1 MARFQRKTHRAKR
14 VLDAVAHRYPGAW
27 ATFDRFRRERGASPD
42 FDWPAWC
49 YMPIAGGYAV
59 VSGGGD
65 RRVPIA
71 HADHPAIVTALGA
84 WRMTQG
90 IYRFDPALLPAL
102 LETPLEG
109 DIPVEHLQRLP
120 EWCVY
125 VDLAAADI
133 APGLHGAW
141 MHLEHDVNTGMP
153 EFRVVLD
160 CARDPRQPFAADG
173 VHALALPLAGS
184 IEDSLRALERSARHQ
199 AERVGMPWSA
209 ETAEGLQRGRGI
221 FEPLLSLALYLCA
234 DADITRRGKPEM
246 PRNPAPVRSGRQW
259 VLHPA
264 SGPVEWDV
272 GVRIGAALRAAY
284 QREQTG
290 QPAAPTGRH
299 VRPHVRRAHW
309 HTIVSGPRKR
319 EDGAEIPATERR
331 RELRWMPPIPVAIE
345 DYDAL
350 PATVRPVRGA

>member
-1 MARFQRKTHRAKR
+1 MTPQYQRKTHRAKR
-14 VLDAVAHRYPGAW
+14 ILDAVTHSYPGAW
-27 ATFDRFRRERGASPD
+27 ATFDRFRRERGPG
-42 FDWPAWC
+42 FDWPDWC

-65 RRVPIA
+65 RRVPLA

-90 IYRFDPALLPAL
+90 IYRYDPALLDAL

-125 VDLAAADI
+125 IELEQAGI
-133 APGLHGAW
+133 HPRLHGAW
-141 MHLEHDVNTGMP
+141 MHMEYDANTGMP
-153 EFRVVLD
+153 EFRAVLD
-160 CARDPRQPFAADG
+160 CARDPRQPFSDDG
-173 VHALALPLAGS
+173 LQPLPLPLAGS
-184 IEDSLRALERSARHQ
+184 VEDSLAALDRSARHQ
-199 AERVGMPWSA
+199 AERVGLPWPA
-209 ETAEGLQRGRGI
+209 ATPEGLERSRALI
-221 FEPLLSLALYLCA
+221 EPLLSLALYLCA
-234 DADITRRGKPEM
+234 DPDLTRRGRPDVPRKPE
-246 PRNPAPVRSGRQW
+246 PVRSRGQW

-264 SGPVEWDV
+264 SGPLEWDV

-290 QPAAPTGRH
+290 GDAAPTGRQ

-309 HTIVSGPRKR
+309 HSYWLGPR
-319 EDGAEIPATERR
+319 EGERR
-331 RELRWMPPIPVAIE
+331 RELRWLPPIPVNVE
-345 DYDAL
+345 DLDAL
-350 PATVRPVRGA
+350 PAVVRRVV